1 MVARAG
7 HDMFSVVVPMVNETA
22 IAHLLGRGFRLD
34 PFFPYLMSDAPFGR
48 FAQCI
53 ETTPTFFL

>member
-1 MVARAG
+1 
-7 HDMFSVVVPMVNETA
+7 MFSVVVPMVNETA